1 MAKKAYWEMY
11 EEVKNLKPRTQKYY
25 QAVSKMFGLEIN
37 KDVLMKVSEFRK
49 NEAYKKGKTFSQ
61 AVKEYEQ
68 GIAYE
73 NKVIQRAYDIWSG
86 SYFEHRTNQYVD
98 NYINAL
104 EKNNIDDDILDF
116 LRANP
121 EIIKMGAMPPI
132 TQFYIPSRG
141 KGKKYSLNIE
151 NSEDYND
158 QLREFLR
165 EAWGADL

>member
-1 MAKKAYWEMY
+1 MAKKAYWEVY

-25 QAVSKMFGLEIN
+25 QAVSKLFGLKID
-37 KDVLMKVSEFRK
+37 KDALMRVREFRK

-61 AVKEYEQ
+61 AVKEYEA
-68 GIAYE
+68 GIKYE
-73 NKVIQRAYDIWSG
+73 NAVVQRAYSIWTG
-86 SYFEHRTNQYVD
+86 EYFEKRTNQYVD
-98 NYINAL
+98 NYMNAL

-132 TQFYIPSRG
+132 TEFYVPSRG
-141 KGKKYSLNIE
+141 KGKKYHLNI
-151 NSEDYND
+151 NSVRDYNEE
-158 QLREFLR
+158 LREFLR